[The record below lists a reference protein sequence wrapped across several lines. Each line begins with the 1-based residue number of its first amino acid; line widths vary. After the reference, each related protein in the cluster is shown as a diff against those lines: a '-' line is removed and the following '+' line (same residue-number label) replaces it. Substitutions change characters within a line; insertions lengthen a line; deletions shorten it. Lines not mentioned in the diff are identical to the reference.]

1 MSNEVFNTL
10 KNQGYHIEHN
20 YWHGK
25 KHLFSNFFLLNL
37 LVFSMHQ
44 IFELTDN
51 LYMAV
56 RKKCGS
62 KQAMWERLRS
72 ILTVLIF
79 NTWEDLLQRVLTPMR
94 FL

>member
-1 MSNEVFNTL
+1 
-10 KNQGYHIEHN
+10 
-20 YWHGK
+20 
-25 KHLFSNFFLLNL
+25 
-37 LVFSMHQ
+37 MHQ
-44 IFELTDN
+44 VFDLTDS

-72 ILTVLIF
+72 VITVLVF
-79 NTWEDLLQRVLTPMR
+79 DTWEGLLQRILTPMR